1 MATFMRY
8 HETPRIM
15 SVHQVCSR
23 DVNKTLKSDGTNKCG
38 KSKYVEYKELM
49 REKKRK
55 GEGKREETEKRWRET
70 ASGRKTDKDQTK
82 RRIERKN
89 TCKWREELSL
99 IHI

>member
-23 DVNKTLKSDGTNKCG
+23 DANKTLESDGPNKGG
-38 KSKYVEYKELM
+38 KSKYVEHKKLM

-55 GEGKREETEKRWRET
+55 GEGK
-70 ASGRKTDKDQTK
+70 K
-82 RRIERKN
+82 RRPIEGCKPMDIFFKEKKVTERAIKKEVRNKKERKKRTVHN
-89 TCKWREELSL
+89 
-99 IHI
+99 